1 MRNSTIT
8 REQAI
13 HELKRRASRQSLSA
27 FITFTKRDYLLG
39 WVHKEI
45 CDKLDKFL
53 EDVQNK
59 KSPRLII
66 CMPPRSGKSEI
77 VSRRFPAYAFGRNPE
92 LQIIATSYSSDLS
105 QRFNR
110 DVQRIIDD
118 EAYFEVFPGTTLAG
132 KKVNAETRGSYI
144 RTSDLFEIVGHTGVY
159 RSAGVGGGIT
169 GQGADILLIDDPLK
183 DRAEANSATI
193 RNSIWDWYTST
204 AYTRLSPGGGV
215 IVMATRWH
223 PIKDDVP
230 VLTSKGWKKHG
241 ELQVGDEIFGL
252 QGNLIKVTHIGSKV
266 WCDHKA
272 QTRTESIICGANHL
286 WPVKSRPEHNYVL
299 RQSKELL
306 GKKRTFP
313 HIQCLD
319 YGKDEDLPINPYW
332 LGLWLGDGS
341 KSGPD
346 IRCGHGYTFHC
357 ENTGYQFT
365 RETDSEGNF
374 VYRYRHQGL
383 RKKLVELGVLFNK
396 HIPRKYL
403 QASKRERLLLL
414 AGLIDSDGDRSV
426 NLNRFANTNKRLFEE
441 VQELIHSLGMVSN
454 NPEVVNKKGTLAK
467 DGYIRNFDCYR
478 LSFSPTVDIPCK
490 VSYKHVIPRKEK
502 DRQVIFCKA
511 SQEESGW
518 GRCITTTAKD
528 GIYLV
533 GKSLIPTHNCDDLIG
548 RLIENMTVGAGDTF
562 TVINYPA
569 IAENDEPHRLK
580 GEALHPER
588 YDIKQ
593 LEKIQK
599 TIGSRDW
606 AALYQQ
612 HPIPDGGSIFKAEWI
627 KYWTDISVPPQFD
640 QQLISWD
647 MTFKDSKN
655 SDYVVG
661 QVWGKKGAD
670 FYLLDQVRGQWDF
683 VKTREMFLLLAK
695 KWPRATRKLVEDKA
709 NGSAIISELQKT
721 VSGIIPITPKESK
734 EARASAVTPF
744 FEAGNVY
751 IPDPNKT
758 PWVSAFEAE
767 MFNFPAGAHDDMIDS
782 MSQALNYYR
791 NKAGFMLTPE
801 LMEQLKYPVRY

>member
-13 HELKRRASRQSLSA
+13 HELKRRASRQSFSA
-27 FITFTKRDYLLG
+27 FITFTKKDYLLG

-66 CMPPRSGKSEI
+66 CLPPRSGKSEI

-118 EAYFEVFPGTTLAG
+118 EAYFEVFPETTLAG
-132 KKVNAETRGSYI
+132 KKANAETRGSYI

-215 IVMATRWH
+215 IVMCTRWH
-223 PIKDDVP
+223 
-230 VLTSKGWKKHG
+230 L
-241 ELQVGDEIFGL
+241 
-252 QGNLIKVTHIGSKV
+252 
-266 WCDHKA
+266 
-272 QTRTESIICGANHL
+272 
-286 WPVKSRPEHNYVL
+286 
-299 RQSKELL
+299 
-306 GKKRTFP
+306 
-313 HIQCLD
+313 
-319 YGKDEDLPINPYW
+319 
-332 LGLWLGDGS
+332 
-341 KSGPD
+341 
-346 IRCGHGYTFHC
+346 
-357 ENTGYQFT
+357 
-365 RETDSEGNF
+365 
-374 VYRYRHQGL
+374 
-383 RKKLVELGVLFNK
+383 
-396 HIPRKYL
+396 
-403 QASKRERLLLL
+403 
-414 AGLIDSDGDRSV
+414 
-426 NLNRFANTNKRLFEE
+426 
-441 VQELIHSLGMVSN
+441 
-454 NPEVVNKKGTLAK
+454 
-467 DGYIRNFDCYR
+467 
-478 LSFSPTVDIPCK
+478 
-490 VSYKHVIPRKEK
+490 
-502 DRQVIFCKA
+502 
-511 SQEESGW
+511 
-518 GRCITTTAKD
+518 
-528 GIYLV
+528 
-533 GKSLIPTHNCDDLIG
+533 DDLIG
-548 RLIENMTVGAGDTF
+548 RLIENMNSGAGDTF

-588 YDIKQ
+588 YDLNQ
-593 LEKIQK
+593 LEKIRK

-627 KYWTDISVPPQFD
+627 KYWTDTSVPPQFD

-751 IPDPNKT
+751 IPDPDRT
-758 PWVSAFEAE
+758 PWVSVFEAE
-767 MFNFPAGAHDDMIDS
+767 LFNFPAGAHDDQCFIAGTKVATLFGDKPIEQIKAGDFVITPFGLKKVLCAGETGEKEVITKYGITATPDHPFITRTGKIQKFIEVNFQECITLKYQNLINPILLNRLSLTALSLKEWEEKEIITLALQQQMKEERTQKVYTLPYGNISKVKRFLRGMRFTIKTGIVLTTNLVILSVYHVMNTAKKLISAPKKFLSTWKPLDLLPLRGIGAKKEGGGIRNTQRKGFRKFINAFVPIADQYS
-782 MSQALNYYR
+782 KQKEQIQNSVLENVKRNTDGNTKVTKSLRPAKFAEKNLNISKVEDADQKQLVHDPVVGNLDRKEKVFNLTIEGSHLFFANGVLVHNCDAMTQALSYYR

>member
-1 MRNSTIT
+1 MIDP
-8 REQAI
+8 
-13 HELKRRASRQSLSA
+13 KRLPTLEEIRLWKARKSLA
-27 FITFTKRDYLLG
+27 CFTQHTKPDYLMG

-45 CDKLDKFL
+45 CDVLDKFL
-53 EDVQNK
+53 EAVVNK

-66 CMPPRSGKSEI
+66 CCPPRSGKSEL
-77 VSRRFPAYAFGRNPE
+77 VSRRFPAYLLGRYPD
-92 LQIIATSYSSDLS
+92 LQIIATSYAADMS

-118 EAYFEVFPGTTLAG
+118 ETYSLIFPNTTLSG
-132 KKVNAETRGSYI
+132 KRVKVDSRGSYI
-144 RTSDLFEIVGHTGVY
+144 RTSDLFEIVNHRGSY
-159 RSAGVGGGIT
+159 RSCGVGGGIT
-169 GQGADILLIDDPLK
+169 GMGADCLIIDDPIK
-183 DRAEANSATI
+183 DRAEANSATV
-193 RNSIWDWYTST
+193 RQSIWDWYTST

-223 PIKDDVP
+223 
-230 VLTSKGWKKHG
+230 L
-241 ELQVGDEIFGL
+241 
-252 QGNLIKVTHIGSKV
+252 
-266 WCDHKA
+266 
-272 QTRTESIICGANHL
+272 
-286 WPVKSRPEHNYVL
+286 
-299 RQSKELL
+299 
-306 GKKRTFP
+306 
-313 HIQCLD
+313 
-319 YGKDEDLPINPYW
+319 
-332 LGLWLGDGS
+332 
-341 KSGPD
+341 
-346 IRCGHGYTFHC
+346 
-357 ENTGYQFT
+357 
-365 RETDSEGNF
+365 
-374 VYRYRHQGL
+374 
-383 RKKLVELGVLFNK
+383 
-396 HIPRKYL
+396 
-403 QASKRERLLLL
+403 
-414 AGLIDSDGDRSV
+414 
-426 NLNRFANTNKRLFEE
+426 
-441 VQELIHSLGMVSN
+441 
-454 NPEVVNKKGTLAK
+454 
-467 DGYIRNFDCYR
+467 
-478 LSFSPTVDIPCK
+478 
-490 VSYKHVIPRKEK
+490 
-502 DRQVIFCKA
+502 
-511 SQEESGW
+511 
-518 GRCITTTAKD
+518 
-528 GIYLV
+528 
-533 GKSLIPTHNCDDLIG
+533 DDLIG
-548 RLIENMTVGAGDTF
+548 RLIENMNTGAGDTF

-569 IAENDEPHRLK
+569 IAENDEPHRHK

-588 YDIKQ
+588 YDLNQ
-593 LEKIQK
+593 LEKIRK

-627 KYWTDISVPPQFD
+627 KYWTDTSVPPQFD

-751 IPDPNKT
+751 IPDPDRT

-767 MFNFPAGAHDDMIDS
+767 LFNFPAGAHDDMIDS
-782 MSQALNYYR
+782 MSQALSYYR

>member
-118 EAYFEVFPGTTLAG
+118 EAYFEVFPETTLAG
-132 KKVNAETRGSYI
+132 KKANAETRGSYI

-169 GQGADILLIDDPLK
+169 GQGADILLIDDPVK

-215 IVMATRWH
+215 IVMATRW
-223 PIKDDVP
+223 
-230 VLTSKGWKKHG
+230 
-241 ELQVGDEIFGL
+241 
-252 QGNLIKVTHIGSKV
+252 NL
-266 WCDHKA
+266 
-272 QTRTESIICGANHL
+272 
-286 WPVKSRPEHNYVL
+286 
-299 RQSKELL
+299 
-306 GKKRTFP
+306 
-313 HIQCLD
+313 
-319 YGKDEDLPINPYW
+319 
-332 LGLWLGDGS
+332 
-341 KSGPD
+341 
-346 IRCGHGYTFHC
+346 
-357 ENTGYQFT
+357 
-365 RETDSEGNF
+365 
-374 VYRYRHQGL
+374 
-383 RKKLVELGVLFNK
+383 
-396 HIPRKYL
+396 
-403 QASKRERLLLL
+403 
-414 AGLIDSDGDRSV
+414 
-426 NLNRFANTNKRLFEE
+426 
-441 VQELIHSLGMVSN
+441 
-454 NPEVVNKKGTLAK
+454 
-467 DGYIRNFDCYR
+467 
-478 LSFSPTVDIPCK
+478 
-490 VSYKHVIPRKEK
+490 
-502 DRQVIFCKA
+502 
-511 SQEESGW
+511 
-518 GRCITTTAKD
+518 
-528 GIYLV
+528 
-533 GKSLIPTHNCDDLIG
+533 DDLIG
-548 RLIENMTVGAGDTF
+548 RLIENMNTGAGDTF

-569 IAENDEPHRLK
+569 IAENDEPHRNK

-588 YDIKQ
+588 YDLSQ
-593 LEKIQK
+593 LEKIRK

-627 KYWTDISVPPQFD
+627 KYWTDTSVPAQFD

-683 VKTREMFLLLAK
+683 VKTREMFLLLAR

-751 IPDPNKT
+751 IPDPDRT

-767 MFNFPAGAHDDMIDS
+767 LFNFPAGAHDDQVDS
-782 MSQALNYYR
+782 MTQSLAYFR